1 MRALRTRAVSLL
13 VVGVLA
19 SAGIVRAQQPADE
32 GDVTQLSVELVR
44 VDAVV
49 TDDQGRR
56 VTGLTAEDF
65 EVFEDGK
72 PQQIIGL
79 QYVASG
85 AAPPPSPGSGA
96 TVGATPPTAP
106 SADRIKRTI
115 AFVVDDLFLSA
126 EVYPKIKLSMR
137 EFVEKQM
144 QPGDLVAIIR
154 TSGGSTVM
162 QQFSSDKREILAEI
176 DRIHWN
182 SQGAKGASSFSPP
195 DESILNNRPAFRGGR
210 SQGRRF
216 DNYRIEQ
223 AKRMAERAEI
233 QRSQRL
239 AVTMLGTLGETVIG
253 LDTLPGRKSVVLFS
267 EGFRALSNEFVRTY
281 ELDNDDRNTQ
291 IDAFGSSRS
300 GAGDRGVLNFLKN
313 IVDRA
318 NRAAVSIYA
327 VDPRGVVDPSFASS
341 QNGTLVL
348 DRENRDRFLGEQRDE
363 YMASSTALHFLAD
376 QTGGEVTSSNDPGY
390 GIRRAV
396 DDLGAYYAIDYEPQ
410 TTFGDKLKPVFHEI
424 TVRVKRPGAR
434 VRARSGFYGVTD
446 ADLASK
452 RNLSDRVAAA
462 LTSPFGASEVSVH
475 VAAQCVSAD
484 DAKPTVRTVVR
495 AEPDGLKFAKAA
507 DGANEA
513 TINVFAVLLGA
524 DGSTVA
530 KAEKTHAIHVTDA
543 ELERL
548 RVEGLTFVI
557 NMPAAKAGAYRV
569 RAAVRDA
576 ASDRIGAAGQF
587 VEIPN
592 LKSGEFAISGIV
604 LGSESG
610 RFRKGM
616 ELSYGFVAYNAKTEK
631 DGPQLAMRFAI
642 WRDGKQLFES
652 PVQDLAFK
660 PQANWRV
667 INIGGGFG
675 IKDRMQPGEYQLEIT
690 VVDRLA
696 EDRTVTEWAD
706 FEVIE

>member
-1 MRALRTRAVSLL
+1 MHALRIRTVSLL
-13 VVGVLA
+13 AMSVLA
-19 SAGIVRAQQPADE
+19 SAGIVRAQQPAND

-49 TDDQGRR
+49 TDEQGRR

-65 EVFEDGK
+65 EILEDGK

-85 AAPPPSPGSGA
+85 AAPPPAAGSGA
-96 TVGATPPTAP
+96 TAGAPPSAP

-126 EVYPKIKLSMR
+126 EVYPKIKFSMR

-182 SQGAKGASSFSPP
+182 SQGAKGASSFAPP
-195 DESILNNRPAFRGGR
+195 DESILNNRPAFRGAR
-210 SQGRRF
+210 SGGRRGDAF
-216 DNYRIEQ
+216 RIEQ
-223 AKRMAERAEI
+223 AKRFAEQAETR
-233 QRSQRL
+233 RSQRL
-239 AVTMLGTLGETVIG
+239 AVAMLGTLGETVTG

-281 ELDNDDRNTQ
+281 ELDNNDRAPQ
-291 IDAFGSSRS
+291 IDAFGTARS

-327 VDPRGVVDPSFASS
+327 IDPRGVVDPSFTSS

-348 DRENRDRFLGEQRDE
+348 DRENRDRYVGEQRDE

-376 QTGGEVTSSNDPGY
+376 QTGGEVTSSNDLGY

-410 TTFGDKLKPVFHEI
+410 TTFGDKQKPVFHEI
-424 TVRVKRPGAR
+424 AVRVKRPGAR

-446 ADLASK
+446 ADIASK
-452 RNLSDRVAAA
+452 RSLSDRVGAA
-462 LTSPFGASEVSVH
+462 LTSPFGSNEISVH

-495 AEPDGLKFAKAA
+495 AEPDGLQFAKAA

-513 TINVFAVLLGA
+513 TVNVFAVLLGA

-530 KAEKTHAIHVTDA
+530 KAEKTHAVHVTDA

-548 RVEGLTFVI
+548 RREGLTFVI

-610 RFRKGM
+610 RFLKGT
-616 ELSYGFVAYNAKTEK
+616 ELTYGFVAYNAKTEK
-631 DGPQLAMRFAI
+631 DAPQLAMQFAI

-675 IKDRMQPGEYQLEIT
+675 IKDRMQPGEYQLKIT
-690 VVDRLA
+690 VVDKLA
-696 EDRTVTEWAD
+696 EDTAATEWTD
-706 FEVIE
+706 FEVLQ